1 MKVFL
6 SHSRR
11 DRALVREIRR
21 CLPEHLRRWLDES
34 ELLIGQDLRVSIRG
48 TIQDDADF
56 VVIFLGKE
64 TVASEWIQGELGW
77 ALEREGKMD
86 RRFVLPVLLDDVW
99 DIVEP
104 VQFRDRLYLQ
114 CFDQSEDA
122 VRAVGQRLSDQIF
135 SWLSTHLDEPKRKDL
150 EKQRELESLS
160 AAFGLTGPRTPGS
173 MAGKIWIAP
182 DFARPDTSLTL

>member
-114 CFDQSEDA
+114 CFDQSE
-122 VRAVGQRLSDQIF
+122 
-135 SWLSTHLDEPKRKDL
+135 
-150 EKQRELESLS
+150 
-160 AAFGLTGPRTPGS
+160 
-173 MAGKIWIAP
+173 
-182 DFARPDTSLTL
+182 